1 MMLSTFEP
9 PIDPPEPDG
18 RWIVRFKNIN
28 DLAVQSPPTYPV
40 KQMYY
45 KNTFYEEPDFAI
57 KNSHE
62 YQGRLL
68 NVYLK
73 AINPIGFFIKFTD
86 CMTQKT
92 LTFKS
97 IASNSEERFEKLFKP
112 KLDKFINELRGSHDA

>member
-28 DLAVQSPPTYPV
+28 DLVVQSPA
-40 KQMYY
+40 MYQAKRIY
-45 KNTFYEEPDFAI
+45 ISHSFYEEPDFAI

-62 YQGRLL
+62 YRSRLL
-68 NVYLK
+68 NVYLRG
-73 AINPIGFFIKFTD
+73 INPVGFFIKFTD

-97 IASNSEERFEKLFKP
+97 IASNSEERFEQLFKP
-112 KLDKFINELRGSHDA
+112 KLDKFIDELEDDHDA